1 MTNEFEEEEN
11 IMKLAHLH
19 SISFICILA
28 ALAALAGCAGKS
40 NLPVYPVDAL
50 PAESAMK
57 PYKVEKA
64 EFSLPPGWIF
74 KPQDPNKPLITGIN
88 MSGQGLVGVL
98 KKESDG
104 GGGSLVLS
112 CWGAFI
118 RVDIQPKISREMV
131 TDNIPD
137 AVLVKSFQVETPGS
151 YPQVEIYSGTRIVEG
166 KKVNILGYAAWKWT
180 YGFGCKYGI
189 SGFAPPAGSEQFE
202 KELVAILRSLKS

>member
-11 IMKLAHLH
+11 IMKLAHLQ

-64 EFSLPPGWIF
+64 EFSLP
-74 KPQDPNKPLITGIN
+74 
-88 MSGQGLVGVL
+88 S
-98 KKESDG
+98 
-104 GGGSLVLS
+104 GSLVLS